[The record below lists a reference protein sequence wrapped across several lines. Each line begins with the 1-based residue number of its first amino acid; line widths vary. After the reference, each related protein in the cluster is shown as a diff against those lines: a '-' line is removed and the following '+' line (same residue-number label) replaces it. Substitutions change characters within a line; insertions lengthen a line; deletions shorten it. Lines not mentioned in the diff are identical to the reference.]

1 MSTQELSMPSQK
13 KPHSSLEQKQ
23 ATHLYDT
30 VIVGAGAAGVGMA
43 IALMHAGVEDYLIIE
58 RNSVGS
64 SFAAWPSETRFI
76 TPSFPSNSIGMLD
89 LNSVAIGVSPA
100 YNMRIEHPTGQDF
113 ADHLRFLADEFELP
127 IWDQT
132 NVIGLQNVEDEFVI
146 ETSRGTVRSKN
157 VIWAAGEYQ
166 YPLEATFE
174 GSEFCRH
181 TATVEA
187 YAGLDGDDYVII
199 GGYESGIDA
208 AYHLAAN
215 GSSVRVFDGACPWG
229 AETSDPSVAL
239 STYSFER
246 MESQAFSDRVELFPN
261 TKIKA
266 VDYDGD
272 LYTIT
277 TDSGDTH
284 VTKTQPL
291 LAVGFSG
298 GHHFV
303 SHLFEKRDDGFP
315 LLNEHDG
322 STIFDGM
329 YLCGPSVRHDGHIF
343 CFIFKYRQRFG
354 IVARSIAKSLGLPT
368 DEFVAAYRSW
378 GMFLDDLSCCGQE
391 CLTC

>member
-1 MSTQELSMPSQK
+1 MATQELETPSRK
-13 KPHSSLEQKQ
+13 EPHIDPEQKQ
-23 ATHLYDT
+23 TARLYDT

-43 IALMHAGVEDYLIIE
+43 IALMHAGVENYLIIE
-58 RNSVGS
+58 RDSVGS
-64 SFAAWPSETRFI
+64 SFAAWPNETRFI

-113 ADHLRFLADEFELP
+113 ANHLKFLADEFELP

-132 NVIGLQNVEDEFVI
+132 NVIDLQHVEDEFVI
-146 ETSRGTVRSKN
+146 ETNGGTVRSKN

-166 YPLEATFE
+166 YPSEAIFE

-187 YAGLDGDDYVII
+187 YAGLEGDDFVII

-208 AYHLAAN
+208 AYHLATN
-215 GSSVRVFDGACPWG
+215 GRSVRVFDAACPWG

-246 MESQAFSDRVELFPN
+246 MESQAFGDRVELFAN

-266 VDYDGD
+266 VEYDGN

-284 VTKTQPL
+284 TTKTQPL

-303 SHLFEKRDDGFP
+303 SHLFEKREDGFP
-315 LLNEHDG
+315 LLNEHDS
-322 STIFDGM
+322 STISDGM

-343 CFIFKYRQRFG
+343 CFIYKYRQRFG
-354 IVARSIAKSLGLPT
+354 IVARSIAKSLGLET

>member
-1 MSTQELSMPSQK
+1 MPTQELSMPSQK

-23 ATHLYDT
+23 ATRLHDT

-43 IALMHAGVEDYLIIE
+43 IALMHAGVENYLIIE

-100 YNMRIEHPTGQDF
+100 YNMRIEHPTGKDF

-132 NVIGLQNVEDEFVI
+132 NVIGLQKVEDEFVI

-277 TDSGDTH
+277 TNSGDTH

-322 STIFDGM
+322 STIFNGM

-354 IVARSIAKSLGLPT
+354 IVARSIAESLGLPT

>member
-1 MSTQELSMPSQK
+1 MPTQELSTPSQK

-23 ATHLYDT
+23 ATRLYDT

-43 IALMHAGVEDYLIIE
+43 IALMHAGVENYLIIE

-354 IVARSIAKSLGLPT
+354 IVARSIAESLGLPT